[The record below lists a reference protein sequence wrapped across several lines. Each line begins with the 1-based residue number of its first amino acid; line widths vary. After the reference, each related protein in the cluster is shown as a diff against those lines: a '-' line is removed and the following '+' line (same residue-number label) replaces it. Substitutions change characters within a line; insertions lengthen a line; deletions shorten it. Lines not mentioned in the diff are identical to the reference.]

1 MMPTG
6 STWAPDTRLSTN
18 SRPAP
23 EPQPTDN
30 GHRRSE
36 FDQQCDANL
45 HVADRVEVRELASG
59 GGE

>member
-1 MMPTG
+1 
-6 STWAPDTRLSTN
+6 LSTN